1 MSKQEFQDAVM
12 AALKK
17 DEYAG
22 DYPEEDLKA
31 AMEECQDVIDGAYE
45 EACGPDSFGFDWHAN
60 NAAWNIYLCCF

>member
-22 DYPEEDLKA
+22 DYPEEDL
-31 AMEECQDVIDGAYE
+31 Q
-45 EACGPDSFGFDWHAN
+45 
-60 NAAWNIYLCCF
+60 